1 MGEEIIGGI
10 YSAESISYIQYIIK
24 KDKMTVEQLSEKELT
39 LLSSLV
45 KQNKSKLE
53 EIIRGASK
61 VNDVRTKRLTEIV
74 ELAMSLIK

>member
-1 MGEEIIGGI
+1 
-10 YSAESISYIQYIIK
+10 
-24 KDKMTVEQLSEKELT
+24 MTVEQLSEKELT

-74 ELAMSLIK
+74 ELAMSLKIN